1 MLFDHEGIYYVYGIT
16 EHFGTPVKVD
26 MTMELNQIHIE
37 NVTDCLEIIYKVEE
51 LFDIGID

>member
-1 MLFDHEGIYYVYGIT
+1 MYGIT